1 MKQKYKYKL
10 KKKKQLYKEHKIY
23 CGSTLG
29 LNL

>member
-10 KKKKQLYKEHKIY
+10 KKKQLYKELKIY
-23 CGSTLG
+23 SGSTLG